1 MEIIFL
7 LTNTLKKKN
16 TVVYGTT
23 PEEDLLNVAEDLRFP
38 KRQANLHIMVYG
50 KTNEKKKKRQ
60 GNQDETCTSGR
71 EL

>member
-23 PEEDLLNVAEDLRFP
+23 PEEDLLNVAEDL
-38 KRQANLHIMVYG
+38 K
-50 KTNEKKKKRQ
+50 
-60 GNQDETCTSGR
+60 
-71 EL
+71 